1 MENAEIQKSS
11 GVPIGLPISAVILL
25 ILGLIANPLIK
36 NNATE
41 EQLARNVI
49 LSAIPFILIFAAII
63 ITFMSLIWFMASRLN
78 DRISPRIY
86 QPIEWML
93 MGGIVFGILLMF
105 QPWVFILFR
114 VGFLMLLVSTLTY
127 ILWSHIRPGE
137 GTKP

>member
-1 MENAEIQKSS
+1 MENAEIQRSS
-11 GVPIGLPISAVILL
+11 SVPIGLPISAVILL
-25 ILGLIANPLIK
+25 ILGLIANPLIQ
-36 NNATE
+36 NNASE

-63 ITFMSLIWFMASRLN
+63 ITFMSLIWFLASKLN
-78 DRISPRIY
+78 DRISPKVY

-93 MGGIVFGILLMF
+93 MGGIVLGILLMF

-114 VGFLMLLVSTLTY
+114 VGFLMLLVSTLSY

-137 GTKP
+137 GSEK